1 MYILVVMNRFSIS
14 FFLILT
20 VLAVYSLYR
29 TYSDVQ
35 MKAQTI
41 DDLASSVKQLK
52 ENNMH
57 VKQDIAE
64 KKTRDFIEYQAVSKL
79 GLAKKNQEVLIIPG
93 NKDNVKKNSVEEIDD
108 KNKAPFK
115 QWKDL
120 FLKNNPFRY

>member
-1 MYILVVMNRFSIS
+1 
-14 FFLILT
+14 
-20 VLAVYSLYR
+20 
-29 TYSDVQ
+29 